1 MQALLSFDQAPP
13 IAAPVRFLVTAP
25 LFLAGLGVLLVL
37 RGPEVF
43 VSRWT
48 GAALAATHLVTVG
61 FLLQV
66 MLGALI
72 QILPVVAGAHVARPL
87 ALAAVVHGGLSLGGV
102 ALATA
107 FLIGEPL
114 LYGLAAVLLGG
125 SVAVFLGVAGRTLY
139 AVPTTSPTIGGLKLA
154 FFALAVVAGLGVM
167 LAGGLG
173 FGWALPL
180 ADLADLHG
188 GWGLGAWAG
197 ILLAALAYVVVP
209 MFQLTPGYPLQPSK
223 LFPRVL
229 VAAMLSWTV
238 AVAGAMPVVS
248 RLAEGVAAATGIA
261 FAVYTLNLQR
271 KRRRARS
278 DATFRL
284 WQLGLVSMVVA
295 LAMAV
300 ATALFPNLSDRPGWT
315 PLFAVLVGVGGYMS
329 LVVGMMYKIVPFL
342 AWLHLQNL
350 APGKSA
356 PPINRFLP
364 EHQAQ
369 RQAAV
374 HGLAVLLLAV
384 AAFFPE
390 AGALPA
396 GLAVLAAAS
405 WLELNLLTVLARY
418 RQYRKDLVGQ

>member
-173 FGWALPL
+173 FG
-180 ADLADLHG
+180 
-188 GWGLGAWAG
+188 WAG